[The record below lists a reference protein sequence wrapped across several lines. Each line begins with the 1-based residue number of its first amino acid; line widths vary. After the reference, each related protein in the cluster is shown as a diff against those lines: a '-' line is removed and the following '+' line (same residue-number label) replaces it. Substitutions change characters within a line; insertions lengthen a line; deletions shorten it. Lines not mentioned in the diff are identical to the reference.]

1 MGDRH
6 GHKKMVPSG
15 KARYNE
21 MGTAL
26 GEERGGTSQRKGS
39 GRRIVLRYEKLAKEQ
54 DVPT

>member
-26 GEERGGTSQRKGS
+26 GEERGRDEPEKRK
-39 GRRIVLRYEKLAKEQ
+39 REAYRTKV
-54 DVPT
+54 